1 MGLCLRMRFLDE
13 YAMNGFDVNA
23 VGWVLTLNAHGLS
36 QQERRELY
44 GLWTGLLCAYTEDK
58 NKVHPIL
65 RLTIPRS
72 IKLSEKSMGAFSKL
86 VDRMI
91 ALNPERFG
99 CDGLRG
105 RRNGWVL
112 QMALGFLS
120 CFLAA
125 NFLPITFPLFGEIV
139 LTLFVMSFAC
149 LAPTVTL
156 WRAASAVKCLSARTQ
171 LAAQSMRG

>member
-1 MGLCLRMRFLDE
+1 
-13 YAMNGFDVNA
+13 
-23 VGWVLTLNAHGLS
+23 
-36 QQERRELY
+36 
-44 GLWTGLLCAYTEDK
+44 
-58 NKVHPIL
+58 
-65 RLTIPRS
+65 
-72 IKLSEKSMGAFSKL
+72 MGAFAKL
-86 VDRMI
+86 VDRMA
-91 ALNPERFG
+91 ALNPEPFG

-125 NFLPITFPLFGEIV
+125 NFLPITFPLFREIV

-149 LAPTVTL
+149 LAPTATL